1 MHNTER
7 KTLFGIST
15 KLPLLIHS
23 LCQNWGK
30 KVFPA
35 YPVYKVLRC
44 ALRKRGKEKRANQ
57 RMPDSSCIGDESR
70 IQNAPSLADVKSRK
84 MAHYWDR
91 KGARWSN
98 RPHVS
103 LKQNDKGR
111 DRGRWHPNILIFH
124 VFIKLRFWQ
133 NSPDKKEGL
142 EWQISFLN
150 NQFHSSLSK
159 TCFR

>member
-35 YPVYKVLRC
+35 YPVYKVLRW

-111 DRGRWHPNILIFH
+111 DRRRWHPNSLIFQA
-124 VFIKLRFWQ
+124 FIKLRFWQ

-150 NQFHSSLSK
+150 NLFHSSLSK